1 MRNPGTHDKA
11 MALLTGLPLR
21 THIAILVSHLP
32 DGTVVQSKPFVTHIT
47 RDRGSFTIPDA
58 AGFGRDD
65 ASAKNL
71 VFRGEFADTGI
82 MMNDFPGGSGVT
94 GIRLVRPVRRGEDA
108 QQVLQGV
115 MRNVPEVAREYAEA
129 YNQHRQD
136 LLKIAEDFSDVGEIN
151 PGGMMP

>member
-94 GIRLVRPVRRGEDA
+94 GIRLVRPVRRGEDPL
-108 QQVLQGV
+108 QVLQGV
-115 MRNVPEVAREYAEA
+115 LRDVPEVARGYAEA
-129 YNQHRQD
+129 YNQHQRDMQ
-136 LLKIAEDFSDVGEIN
+136 KIVDDFSNDAQIS
-151 PGGMMP
+151 PGGMTP

>member
-1 MRNPGTHDKA
+1 MRNTGTHDKA

-21 THIAILVSHLP
+21 THIAILVSHLH

-58 AGFGRDD
+58 AGFGRDG

-71 VFRGEFADTGI
+71 VFRGEFGDTGI

-94 GIRLVRPVRRGEDA
+94 GIRLVRPVRRGEDP
-108 QQVLQGV
+108 QEVLRGV
-115 MRNVPEVAREYAEA
+115 MRDMPEVAREYAEA
-129 YNQHRQD
+129 YNQHQRDMQ
-136 LLKIAEDFSDVGEIN
+136 KIVEDFSDDAQMS

>member
-94 GIRLVRPVRRGEDA
+94 GIRLVRPVRRGEDP

-115 MRNVPEVAREYAEA
+115 LRDVPEVARGYAEA
-129 YNQHRQD
+129 YNQHQRDMQ
-136 LLKIAEDFSDVGEIN
+136 KIVDDFSNDAQIS
-151 PGGMMP
+151 PGGMTP

>member
-94 GIRLVRPVRRGEDA
+94 GIRLVRPVRRGENP

-115 MRNVPEVAREYAEA
+115 LRDVPEVARGYAEA
-129 YNQHRQD
+129 YNQHQRDMQ
-136 LLKIAEDFSDVGEIN
+136 KIVDDFSNDAQIS
-151 PGGMMP
+151 PGGMTP